1 MINNKATEVSEII
14 LLNHKD
20 SFVEFENDEFFLEDV
35 LIEGDILKINVSY
48 NGGCKKHLFSL
59 TAKKNFQ
66 KINENTY
73 KVHLNLFHNSNRDNC
88 KKVVTEELFF
98 NLIPLNTEFQKENL
112 IQKNNGLILTIDNKI
127 INYK

>member
-1 MINNKATEVSEII
+1 MINNKTTEISEII

-20 SFVEFENDEFFLEDV
+20 RFVEFKNDELFLEDV

-59 TAKKNFQ
+59 TAKKIFQ
-66 KINENTY
+66 QIKNTY
-73 KVHLNLFHNSNRDNC
+73 EVQLKLFHNSNRDNC
-88 KKVVTEELFF
+88 KKIVTEELFF
-98 NLIPLNTEFQKENL
+98 NLLPLKAEFQKENL
-112 IQKNNGLILTIDNKI
+112 SQKNNGLILTIDNKV